1 MNRNEFWVL
10 LYWGGIDLLAA
21 LIGPYRGNKNLA
33 PKYGRS
39 RNDRI
44 PPSYKQGVAIGATV
58 FAIEALL
65 TFVGVVFFDMLSH
78 RAQQTI
84 LDIGMIAACIGI
96 VALAVVIGIHEH
108 LEKRWKRITKGKKHF
123 TQSELREYE
132 DLLYHR
138 KPKKETG
145 MKKR

>member
-1 MNRNEFWVL
+1 MNRNDFWVL
-10 LYWGGIDLLAA
+10 LYWGGTDLLAA

-44 PPSYKQGVAIGATV
+44 PPSYKQGVAIGATA

-84 LDIGMIAACIGI
+84 FDIGMIAACIGI
-96 VALAVVIGIHEH
+96 VALVVVIGIHEH
-108 LEKRWKRITKGKKHF
+108 LEKRWERITKGKKHF
-123 TQSELREYE
+123 TQRELREYE

>member
-1 MNRNEFWVL
+1 MNRNDFWWLLFFGGVL
-10 LYWGGIDLLAA
+10 LVTSIWPKGGV
-21 LIGPYRGNKNLA
+21 KTA

-96 VALAVVIGIHEH
+96 VALVVVIGIHEH
-108 LEKRWKRITKGKKHF
+108 LEKRWERITKGKKHF
-123 TQSELREYE
+123 TQRELREYE

>member
-1 MNRNEFWVL
+1 MNRNDFWVL
-10 LYWGGIDLLAA
+10 LYWGGTDLLAA
-21 LIGPYRGNKNLA
+21 LIWPYKGGIKTA

-96 VALAVVIGIHEH
+96 VALVVVIGIHEH
-108 LEKRWKRITKGKKHF
+108 LEKRWERITKGKKHF

>member
-1 MNRNEFWVL
+1 MNRNDFWVL
-10 LYWGGIDLLAA
+10 LYCGGTDLLAA
-21 LIGPYRGNKNLA
+21 LIWPYKGGIKTA

-96 VALAVVIGIHEH
+96 VALVVVIGIHEH
-108 LEKRWKRITKGKKHF
+108 LEKRWERITKGKKHF
-123 TQSELREYE
+123 TQRELREYE

>member
-1 MNRNEFWVL
+1 MDRNG
-10 LYWGGIDLLAA
+10 YWGLLLLSGGLLLGA
-21 LIGPYRGNKNLA
+21 LTGPCKGNGNSS
-33 PKYGRS
+33 PRYGRS

-44 PPSYKQGVAIGATV
+44 PPSYKQSVAISATAFV
-58 FAIEALL
+58 IEALL
-65 TFVGVVFFDMLSH
+65 TFVGIAFFDMLSPKA
-78 RAQQTI
+78 RQIVFDTGLAVCV
-84 LDIGMIAACIGI
+84 IGAI
-96 VALAVVIGIHEH
+96 VFTVVIGIHEH

-123 TQSELREYE
+123 TQRELREYE

>member
-1 MNRNEFWVL
+1 MDRNGCWGL
-10 LYWGGIDLLAA
+10 LLLSGGLLLGA
-21 LIGPYRGNKNLA
+21 LTGPYKGNGNSS
-33 PKYGRS
+33 PRYGRS

-44 PPSYKQGVAIGATV
+44 PPSHKQSVAICATAFV
-58 FAIEALL
+58 IEALL
-65 TFVGVVFFDMLSH
+65 TFVGIAFFDMLSPKA
-78 RAQQTI
+78 RQIVFDTGLAVCV
-84 LDIGMIAACIGI
+84 IGA
-96 VALAVVIGIHEH
+96 VVFTVVIGIHEH

-123 TQSELREYE
+123 TQRELREYE

>member
-1 MNRNEFWVL
+1 MNRNDFWWL
-10 LYWGGIDLLAA
+10 LFFGGTDLLAA

-96 VALAVVIGIHEH
+96 VALVVVIGIHEH
-108 LEKRWKRITKGKKHF
+108 LEKRWERITKGKKHF
-123 TQSELREYE
+123 TQRELREYE

>member
-1 MNRNEFWVL
+1 MNRNDFGWL
-10 LYWGGIDLLAA
+10 LFFGGTDLLAA
-21 LIGPYRGNKNLA
+21 LIWPYKGGIKTA

-44 PPSYKQGVAIGATV
+44 PPSYKQGVAIGATA

-84 LDIGMIAACIGI
+84 FDIGMIAACIGI
-96 VALAVVIGIHEH
+96 VALVVVIGIHEH
-108 LEKRWKRITKGKKHF
+108 LEKRWERITKGKKHF
-123 TQSELREYE
+123 TQRELREYE

>member
-1 MNRNEFWVL
+1 MNRNDFWVL
-10 LYWGGIDLLAA
+10 LYWGGTDLLAA

-84 LDIGMIAACIGI
+84 FEMCIRDRFAPSRHVGRPCG
-96 VALAVVIGIHEH
+96 ASDRLG
-108 LEKRWKRITKGKKHF
+108 KR
-123 TQSELREYE
+123 
-132 DLLYHR
+132 
-138 KPKKETG
+138 
-145 MKKR
+145 

>member
-1 MNRNEFWVL
+1 MNRNDFWVL
-10 LYWGGIDLLAA
+10 LYWGGTDLLAA
-21 LIGPYRGNKNLA
+21 LIWPYKGGIKTA

-84 LDIGMIAACIGI
+84 FDIGMIAACIGI

-108 LEKRWKRITKGKKHF
+108 LEKRWERITKGKKHF
-123 TQSELREYE
+123 TQRELREYE

>member
-1 MNRNEFWVL
+1 MNRNDFWVL

-84 LDIGMIAACIGI
+84 FDIGMIAACIGI

-123 TQSELREYE
+123 TQRELREYE

>member
-1 MNRNEFWVL
+1 MNRNDFWWL
-10 LYWGGIDLLAA
+10 LFFGGTDLLAA
-21 LIGPYRGNKNLA
+21 LIWPYKGGIKTA

-58 FAIEALL
+58 FAMEALL

-84 LDIGMIAACIGI
+84 FDIGMIAACIGI
-96 VALAVVIGIHEH
+96 VALVVVIGIHEH
-108 LEKRWKRITKGKKHF
+108 LEKRWERITKGKKHF
-123 TQSELREYE
+123 TQRELREYE

>member
-1 MNRNEFWVL
+1 MNRNDFWVL
-10 LYWGGIDLLAA
+10 LYWGGTDLLAA
-21 LIGPYRGNKNLA
+21 LIWPYKGGIKTA

-84 LDIGMIAACIGI
+84 FDIGMIAACIGI

-123 TQSELREYE
+123 TQRELREYE

>member
-1 MNRNEFWVL
+1 MNRNDFWVL

-84 LDIGMIAACIGI
+84 FDIGMIAACIGI

-108 LEKRWKRITKGKKHF
+108 LEKRWERITKGKKHF
-123 TQSELREYE
+123 TQRELREYE